1 MPYSKYSAK
10 QKGLASLAGNRKK
23 IGADDLAK
31 LRAMKSNAK
40 KKRKPKN
47 RKA

>member
-1 MPYSKYSAK
+1 MPYSNYSAK
-10 QKGLASLAGNRKK
+10 QKGLASLAGNKKK
-23 IGADDLAK
+23 IGSDDLAK
-31 LRAMKSNAK
+31 LRAMKSNG